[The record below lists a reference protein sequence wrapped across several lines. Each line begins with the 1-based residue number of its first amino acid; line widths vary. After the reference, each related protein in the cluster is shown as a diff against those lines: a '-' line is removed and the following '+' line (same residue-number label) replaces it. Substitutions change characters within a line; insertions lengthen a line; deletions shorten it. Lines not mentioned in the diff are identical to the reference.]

1 MIWTE
6 TIGFLGSFSTVLTYS
21 MKAMLWLHITA
32 VLSCLCFA
40 YGALIG
46 SLSLS
51 LLELILLP
59 INAWRLFELFHQT

>member
-1 MIWTE
+1 
-6 TIGFLGSFSTVLTYS
+6 

-40 YGALIG
+40 YGASIG

-51 LLELILLP
+51 LLELMLLP

>member
-40 YGALIG
+40 TYGALIG
-46 SLSLS
+46 N
-51 LLELILLP
+51 LP
-59 INAWRLFELFHQT
+59 